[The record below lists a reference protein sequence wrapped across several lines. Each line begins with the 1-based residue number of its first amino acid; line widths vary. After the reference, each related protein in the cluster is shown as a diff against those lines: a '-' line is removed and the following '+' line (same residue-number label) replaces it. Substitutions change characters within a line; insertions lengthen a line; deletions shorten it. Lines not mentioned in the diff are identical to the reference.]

1 MRCKMRAT
9 DLLSQLGRTVAY
21 YPNMVKHFESVT
33 ATVLFCQFFYW
44 HDKAH
49 SSLGIYKTVEE
60 ITEETG
66 LSYKE
71 QLTARKKLVALGVLV
86 ENHKRLEHKIYYKIN
101 LDRVNELLESDV
113 KNSPYSQTVTGGEP
127 NSNVESNQKGSSLV
141 SKNTTEITTDIN
153 TRDKSLVV
161 DDENIDQPGDDFEE
175 EIKTITDQPKKTTRQ
190 NIPYQKI
197 VELYEQILPEL
208 PAVNILNDT
217 RKSHIRARW
226 NEHPNHQSLEFW
238 KDFFEYVRAS
248 DFLMGKAYPKDG
260 GRPFRANIDW
270 LLKPVNFAKVTEGN
284 YV

>member
-1 MRCKMRAT
+1 MSLLFEDKPLVINPKLAELIGLNEAIVIQQMSYWIKRSENIIDGKRWVYNSAPKWKKQFPFFSESTIKRAIYKLEELG
-9 DLLSQLGRTVAY
+9 LLFTGNYNKDGRDKTKWYSINYKAVSQLMNDA
-21 YPNMVKHFESVT
+21 S
-33 ATVLFCQFFYW
+33 CQNERW
-44 HDKAH
+44 NDQIDTMQD
-49 SSLGIYKTVEE
+49 SN
-60 ITEETG
+60 
-66 LSYKE
+66 
-71 QLTARKKLVALGVLV
+71 LTRPLP
-86 ENHKRLEHKIYYKIN
+86 E
-101 LDRVNELLESDV
+101 
-113 KNSPYSQTVTGGEP
+113 
-127 NSNVESNQKGSSLV
+127 
-141 SKNTTEITTDIN
+141 NTTEITTDIN

-161 DDENIDQPGDDFEE
+161 DDENIDQPEDDFEE
-175 EIKTITDQPKKTTRQ
+175 EIKPITDQPKKPTRQ

-208 PAVNILNDT
+208 PVVNILNDT